1 MTLKVGDKIVLGGKT
16 YEYMY
21 TGHDGCE
28 GCSLVNSS
36 ACPDCAPN
44 FRWVEVKDESETGM

>member
-1 MTLKVGDKIVLGGKT
+1 MTLKVGDKIVLDGKT

-28 GCSLVNSS
+28 GCSLANSS